1 MKKTTLFSYAKTGG
15 DGKRVYLMWA
25 LYTSTGMLSHGL
37 LAKNTGKYDTP
48 AHTEIKLLFK
58 LLKEWEGRKPDMYK
72 HESPVYYID
81 RTLCTKRQTLPLRF
95 NREQFIELLD
105 DFNYRRVRALGQ
117 VDQILMSAMDRIAE
131 EMFGKK
137 RHDVVDYLWD
147 MAANHISGSFR
158 DKYKYTTEGRV
169 YTPTE
174 HARLT
179 TRLAMGNSKVY
190 AFVRYGSLGSMISFV
205 TNNREYIAR
214 EYIKEQQF
222 MNPEEPKF
230 KRLYNYLKKVN
241 YTPNLIPARYITGVL
256 KIKYNIYLD
265 ILRLTDNGRYPY
277 FRIEEAPFTS

>member
-1 MKKTTLFSYAKTGG
+1 MKKTTLFSYAKTGE
-15 DGKRVYLMWA
+15 DGTKVCVLWV
-25 LYTSTGMLSHGL
+25 LYASTGMLSHGVL
-37 LAKNTGKYDTP
+37 TKNTGKYDTP
-48 AHTEIKLLFK
+48 AHTEMKLLFK
-58 LLKEWEGRKPDMYK
+58 LLKQWEGRKPDMHK

-81 RTLCTKRQTLPLRF
+81 RTLCTKKQTLPLRF
-95 NREQFIELLD
+95 NREQFIGMLE
-105 DFNYRRVRALGQ
+105 DFHYKRVRALGQ
-117 VDQILMSAMDRIAE
+117 VDQILMSVMDRIADE
-131 EMFGKK
+131 VFGKK

-147 MAANHISGSFR
+147 LAANRISGTSAER
-158 DKYKYTTEGRV
+158 YKYTMEGRV

-179 TRLAMGNSKVY
+179 TRLAMGKSKVY
-190 AFVRYGSLGSMISFV
+190 ALVRYGPLGSMISFV

-222 MNPEEPKF
+222 MNPEEPKL
-230 KRLYNYLKKVN
+230 KRLYHYLKKVN